1 MARSLGRQI
10 TRARQQSRSPSN
22 IKKSCNNVQIDEY
35 NISNTEYSSDDE
47 IESVPKFLYM
57 HVKISN
63 LEISALIDTGS
74 SINVMSQQ
82 CYNSIPDPH
91 TSNFKSA
98 SETITLANNQ
108 CVNIFGTSD
117 IKITVSQGKHWIPVY
132 IMSQTSHPLIL
143 GTNYLCSKNI
153 VLDFS
158 NHTSAVKFMNV
169 HTQKPISIPP
179 NTETMIWGKLKGNVR
194 YGTQGIC
201 RSKIKALKTLV

>member
-10 TRARQQSRSPSN
+10 TRARQQSRSPSS
-22 IKKSCNNVQIDEY
+22 IKKSCNNVEIDEY

-74 SINVMSQQ
+74 SIKVMSQQ
-82 CYNSIPDPH
+82 SYNSIPATH
-91 TSNFKSA
+91 KSNFKSPF
-98 SETITLANNQ
+98 ETITLANNQ
-108 CVNIFGTSD
+108 CVIIFGTSD

-143 GTNYLCSKNI
+143 GTNIY
-153 VLDFS
+153 VLR
-158 NHTSAVKFMNV
+158 
-169 HTQKPISIPP
+169 I
-179 NTETMIWGKLKGNVR
+179 
-194 YGTQGIC
+194 
-201 RSKIKALKTLV
+201 